1 MTRTVTSCRNAFVT
15 TPVAEEFDAFVAAV
29 RERIEARLVV
39 WLAARVAEVREHG
52 DDVGVVAGGI
62 RELTLRGGKRL
73 RPVLLAAG
81 YLACGGSEATRDA
94 EAVTLAGVALELF
107 QTYLLAHDDLMDGD
121 LVRRGG
127 PSLPA
132 LMRASFT
139 ESRASAMSILAGD
152 LACSWSQRALFEAGL
167 APDRILRASRELAKV
182 HEEVV
187 AGQVL
192 DVVAVASDAHAVEAM
207 HALKTASYSVRGP
220 VVIGA
225 HLAGATDEQ
234 VAALAAFAE
243 PLGVAFQLRDDVLG
257 TFGDAAT
264 TGKPTGNDL
273 REGKRTAL
281 VVDALRDARAS
292 ESLGRVLG
300 RRDARDDEVRT
311 AVACIEAC
319 GALARI
325 EARIDLLAE
334 RARAALDGAPL
345 TSRGR
350 GLLARAVDVL
360 TERQT

>member
-1 MTRTVTSCRNAFVT
+1 MT

-167 APDRILRASRELAKV
+167 APDRILRASRELA
-182 HEEVV
+182 
-187 AGQVL
+187 
-192 DVVAVASDAHAVEAM
+192 
-207 HALKTASYSVRGP
+207 
-220 VVIGA
+220 
-225 HLAGATDEQ
+225 
-234 VAALAAFAE
+234 
-243 PLGVAFQLRDDVLG
+243 
-257 TFGDAAT
+257 
-264 TGKPTGNDL
+264 
-273 REGKRTAL
+273 
-281 VVDALRDARAS
+281 
-292 ESLGRVLG
+292 
-300 RRDARDDEVRT
+300 
-311 AVACIEAC
+311 
-319 GALARI
+319 
-325 EARIDLLAE
+325 
-334 RARAALDGAPL
+334 
-345 TSRGR
+345 
-350 GLLARAVDVL
+350 
-360 TERQT
+360 